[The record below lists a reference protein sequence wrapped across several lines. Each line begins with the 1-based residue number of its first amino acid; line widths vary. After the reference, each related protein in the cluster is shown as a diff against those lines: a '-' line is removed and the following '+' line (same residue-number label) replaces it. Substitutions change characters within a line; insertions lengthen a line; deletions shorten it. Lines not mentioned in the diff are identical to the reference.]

1 MFHIAMWRERLRNA
15 LSEEAAGRPH
25 TGQPGNVD
33 EINDAELPNGI
44 GTPLSDAAARSDHL
58 LGEIIDLYAT
68 LGDRPFEWFRNR
80 TTAEAVLGNS
90 YMHARVHIYEYLR
103 DNGDLDAANAVFE
116 KAESELRAID
126 APKLQLGAATYNLAC
141 ARTNQG
147 RVGEAIELLGQAF
160 EMRPEMRELVAADP
174 DLAPLREDP
183 RFQQLI
189 KR

>member
-25 TGQPGNVD
+25 EGQPGNVD

-44 GTPLSDAAARSDHL
+44 GTPLSDASARSDHL
-58 LGEIIDLYAT
+58 LGEIIELYGT

-80 TTAEAVLGNS
+80 TTAEAILGNS
-90 YMHARVHIYEYLR
+90 YTHARVHIYEYFR

-116 KAESELRAID
+116 KAEAELRAID
-126 APKLQLGAATYNLAC
+126 APKSQLGTALYNLAC

-147 RVGEAIELLGQAF
+147 RIDEALELLGEAF
-160 EMRPEMRELVAADP
+160 EMRPDMRGLVSGDP
-174 DLAPLREDP
+174 DLAPLREDS
-183 RFQQLI
+183 RFKKLI
-189 KR
+189 QA